1 MAQQFQEIIYT
12 KEDGVGLITL
22 NRPHIMN
29 AFSVQMQEEWVAAV
43 EEAKYDDEVRVLV
56 VTGAGRGFCSGAD
69 VKSLARREELP
80 VGQRRHLE
88 RLTVQKLPRALES
101 LDKPYVAAV
110 NGPAVGGG
118 FDVATM
124 ADIRFASDRA
134 TFSINH
140 LRIALLSADGGYY
153 FLTRVVGL
161 PKTLELV
168 LTRKVFDAQEAL
180 ALGYVSR
187 VVPHDELMAVTMN
200 FARDLAKG
208 PPMAMQIA
216 KRLIYRCLDQTLD
229 EHLEDM
235 EAAMTIVRGTE
246 DAIEGPRAWA
256 EKRAPNFKGR

>member
-1 MAQQFQEIIYT
+1 MAEQFEEIIYT
-12 KEDGVGLITL
+12 KEDGVGLVTL
-22 NRPHIMN
+22 NRPHLLN
-29 AFSVQMQEEWVAAV
+29 AFSIKMQEEWVAAV

-80 VGQRRHLE
+80 VGMRRNVE
-88 RLTVQKLPRALES
+88 RLTVQRLPRALES
-101 LDKPYVAAV
+101 LDKPYIAAV

-124 ADIRFASDRA
+124 ADIRIASDRA
-134 TFSINH
+134 LFSINH

-153 FLTRVVGL
+153 FLTRVLGL

-168 LTRKVFDAQEAL
+168 LTRRLFDAQEAL
-180 ALGYVSR
+180 ALGYVSK
-187 VVPHDELMAVTMN
+187 VVPHDELMSVTMN
-200 FARDLAKG
+200 MARDLAKG
-208 PPMAMQIA
+208 APVAMQTA

-246 DAIEGPRAWA
+246 DALEGPRAWA
-256 EKRAPNFKGR
+256 EKRVPNFKGR